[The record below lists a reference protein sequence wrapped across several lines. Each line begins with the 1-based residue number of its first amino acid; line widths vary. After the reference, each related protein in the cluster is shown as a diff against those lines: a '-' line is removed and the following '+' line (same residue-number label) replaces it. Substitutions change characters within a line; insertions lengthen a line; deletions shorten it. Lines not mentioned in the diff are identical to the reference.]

1 MARVIKPLSIT
12 EINNAKIKDRDYK
25 LYDGKGLF
33 LKVCKSGSKLWYF
46 RYKRIID
53 NKETTIGLGAFPAL
67 SLNNARKKREE
78 FLSHLAL
85 GEDPLE
91 KRKETIDRLRFEKS
105 NTLNSLVE
113 KWIPVKKSEVME
125 KTFICEFSRFR
136 LHILPKLGNTPIKDI
151 TIPLVIETMQYL
163 GAEGKTGTRRK
174 LAILFREI
182 MTFATITGMLSYNP
196 LSDLLKALPRHT
208 VSHQPTIPPSQL
220 PILMRDINSRI
231 MMPTTKLLILW
242 QLLTMVRPSEA
253 VSAEWTEIDWEKE
266 EWVIPK
272 EKMKGRERMK
282 RSHIVPLSS
291 QALYILRQMKM
302 FTGSEKYIFASR
314 TKPDAHINRG
324 TVNRE
329 LLEMGYKNRLTAHG
343 MRSIAN
349 TYLNDSGVEGDVVE
363 ACLSHKVGGTVRNS
377 YNRST
382 YFELRRPVM
391 QLWGNF
397 VEKCAQNQFN
407 I

>member
-1 MARVIKPLSIT
+1 
-12 EINNAKIKDRDYK
+12 
-25 LYDGKGLF
+25 
-33 LKVCKSGSKLWYF
+33 
-46 RYKRIID
+46 
-53 NKETTIGLGAFPAL
+53 
-67 SLNNARKKREE
+67 
-78 FLSHLAL
+78 
-85 GEDPLE
+85 
-91 KRKETIDRLRFEKS
+91 
-105 NTLNSLVE
+105 
-113 KWIPVKKSEVME
+113 
-125 KTFICEFSRFR
+125 
-136 LHILPKLGNTPIKDI
+136 
-151 TIPLVIETMQYL
+151 
-163 GAEGKTGTRRK
+163 
-174 LAILFREI
+174 
-182 MTFATITGMLSYNP
+182 
-196 LSDLLKALPRHT
+196 
-208 VSHQPTIPPSQL
+208 
-220 PILMRDINSRI
+220 

-343 MRSIAN
+343 MRSIAS